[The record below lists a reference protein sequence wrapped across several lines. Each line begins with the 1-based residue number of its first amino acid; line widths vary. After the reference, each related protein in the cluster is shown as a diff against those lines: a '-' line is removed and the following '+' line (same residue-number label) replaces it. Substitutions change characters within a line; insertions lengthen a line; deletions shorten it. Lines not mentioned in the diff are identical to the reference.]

1 MTIFEAILAA
11 DVAGV
16 GDALRANPQCVNARL
31 PEPKSGLSV
40 LDAVRANAECVNAR
54 DEHGWTPLHLVA
66 ALGVE
71 TKPSHAHIA
80 EELCAKGG
88 DVNARTG
95 LGWTPI
101 HIIAMHGTKE
111 SLGVAKC
118 LIQHGADLGATTKH
132 GANWRLLWQ
141 HGQEILELL
150 SRHSQRST

>member
-1 MTIFEAILAA
+1 MRIFEAILAG
-11 DVAGV
+11 DIAGV
-16 GDALRANPQCVNARL
+16 GDAIRANPECVNARL
-31 PEPKSGLSV
+31 AEPKNGLS
-40 LDAVRANAECVNAR
+40 LRDAVRANRECVNAR

-80 EELCAKGG
+80 EELCTKGA

-95 LGWTPI
+95 PGWTPI
-101 HIIAMHGTKE
+101 HIIAINGTRE
-111 SLGVAKC
+111 SLDVAKC

-132 GANWRLLWQ
+132 GSDWKLLWQ

-150 SRHSQRST
+150 SRHSQSSA